1 MALEI
6 ERKFLV
12 ADDSWRQSAIRR
24 LHIRDGLVA
33 TDNVRKVRIRISD
46 GTATIAVKGP
56 RAGITRAEF
65 EYPIPLSD
73 AEEIIRTLPEERVL
87 EKWRHLVPYEGTN
100 WEVDV
105 YEGLL
110 KGVVL
115 AEIEMQTPTRTM
127 NIPPWIGQEVTG
139 NPKYKKINMAAER
152 VTAVM

>member
-12 ADDSWRQSAIRR
+12 ANDSWRHSASRR
-24 LHIRDGLVA
+24 VHIRDGLVA

-46 GTATIAVKGP
+46 ETATIAVKGP

-65 EYPIPLSD
+65 EYAIPLSD
-73 AEEIIRTLPEERVL
+73 AQEIIRTLPQERVL
-87 EKWRHLVPYEGTN
+87 EKWRHLVPHEGVN

-110 KGVVL
+110 KGIVL
-115 AEIEMQTPTRTM
+115 AEIEMRTP
-127 NIPPWIGQEVTG
+127 NQKLSVPPWIGQEVTG
-139 NPKYKKINMAAER
+139 NPKYKKINMVAER
-152 VTAVM
+152 VMAVV

>member
-12 ADDSWRQSAIRR
+12 ADDSWRHSAIRR
-24 LHIRDGLVA
+24 VHIRDGLVA

-46 GTATIAVKGP
+46 ESATIAVKGP

-65 EYPIPLSD
+65 EYAIPLSD
-73 AEEIIRTLPEERVL
+73 AKEIIQTLPGERVL
-87 EKWRHLVPYEGTN
+87 EKWRHLIPYEGVN

-105 YEGLL
+105 YEGIL

-115 AEIEMQTPTRTM
+115 AEVEMRTP
-127 NIPPWIGQEVTG
+127 NQKLNLPPWIGQEVTG
-139 NPKYKKINMAAER
+139 NPKYKKINMVAER
-152 VTAVM
+152 VTAVA

>member
-12 ADDSWRQSAIRR
+12 ANDSWRHSAIGRV
-24 LHIRDGLVA
+24 HIRDGLVA
-33 TDNVRKVRIRISD
+33 TDTVRKVRIRISD
-46 GTATIAVKGP
+46 EYATIAVKGP

-65 EYPIPLSD
+65 EYAIPLSD
-73 AEEIIRTLPEERVL
+73 AQEIIRTLPQERVL
-87 EKWRHLVPYEGTN
+87 EKWRHLVPFEGAN

-115 AEIEMQTPTRTM
+115 AEIEMQTP
-127 NIPPWIGQEVTG
+127 NQHLKCPPWIGQEVTG
-139 NPKYKKINMAAER
+139 NPKYKKVNMATER
-152 VTAVM
+152 AMAVV

>member
-12 ADDSWRQSAIRR
+12 ADDSWRHSAVRR
-24 LHIRDGLVA
+24 VHIRDGLVA
-33 TDNVRKVRIRISD
+33 TDNGRKVRIRISD
-46 GTATIAVKGP
+46 ESATIAVKGP

-65 EYPIPLSD
+65 EYAIPLSD
-73 AEEIIRTLPEERVL
+73 AEEIMRTLPHVL
-87 EKWRHLVPYEGTN
+87 EKWRHLVPYEGVN

-115 AEIEMQTPTRTM
+115 AEIEMRTPDRKL
-127 NIPPWIGQEVTG
+127 NIPSWIGQEVTG
-139 NPKYKKINMAAER
+139 NPKYKKINMVAER
-152 VTAVM
+152 VKAVA